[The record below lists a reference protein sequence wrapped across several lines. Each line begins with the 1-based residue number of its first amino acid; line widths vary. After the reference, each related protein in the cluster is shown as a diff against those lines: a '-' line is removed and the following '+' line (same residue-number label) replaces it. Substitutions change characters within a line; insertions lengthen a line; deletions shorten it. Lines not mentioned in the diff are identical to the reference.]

1 MRIIGS
7 LHLTTRNKKDIM
19 LYSNKMYVNCPRYL
33 VIATMALVATM
44 VLPLSYAQLESPE
57 SLLVKVTGKSW
68 KTISVVKIENNK
80 DNIYDINLVWLTLQN
95 GVIQSFKSV
104 DGWSSETA
112 SNPNTVQFRTDSK
125 PIQPGESVRFGI
137 KSDQTSPIFKWII
150 LDEDGDEL
158 GSGILDVAKQM
169 QENVQPSTS
178 NGKPQETNPRPEDNP
193 VVDGNEPEV
202 SDVPKTPSV
211 PPVIY
216 ILPEVAKPGFVVRI
230 SGEGFTP
237 NSKLNV
243 LFDGRSITRLD
254 ISTEG
259 TLRDRVTIPK
269 DTVNGAHQ
277 ISVSDTTGRAANISI
292 TVKEDERIVQLTVIT
307 EQQSYRQGD
316 LVKITGTG
324 KAGAAVQ
331 LTANNPVGIAILS
344 LAVPV
349 DSSGKYSAFIPLS
362 QDATPG
368 NYEIAA
374 FQDAKTVKI
383 AFKVETISGQPISV
397 VTDKFEYKQGE
408 NVKISGKT
416 SPNKDVDVRVFS
428 PDGSEAFQ
436 NVVRSDSNGGYEVSM
451 PVSPTSALGKYS
463 AVVEVDNEEISITF
477 TIIQGS
483 VTLTIQT
490 DKEEYREG
498 ELVRI
503 SGKGKANERVSIQIK
518 TPREELIP
526 MSTNTKSD
534 GSFSALWLVPATAK
548 NGTYRLFVEQ
558 GDARAET
565 LFVVST

>member
-1 MRIIGS
+1 MRIMGS
-7 LHLTTRNKKDIM
+7 LDMTIRNKKDNL
-19 LYSNKMYVNCPRYL
+19 LYCSKMHVSRPRYL

-44 VLPLSYAQLESPE
+44 IVPSSYAQLEIPE
-57 SLLVKVTGKSW
+57 SLLVKVTAKSW
-68 KTISVVKIENNK
+68 KTISVVKIENSE
-80 DNIYDINLVWLTLQN
+80 DNIYSINLVWLTLQN
-95 GVIQSFKSV
+95 GIIQSFKSI

-125 PIQPGESVRFGI
+125 SIQPGESVRFGI
-137 KSDQTSPIFKWII
+137 KSDQTNPIFKWII

-158 GSGILDVAKQM
+158 GSGILDVAKQI
-169 QENVQPSTS
+169 QENTQPITS
-178 NGKPQETNPRPEDNP
+178 NGKQRETQPEDKP
-193 VVDGNEPEV
+193 VTDGNEQPV
-202 SDVPKTPSV
+202 PDVKLPT
-211 PPVIY
+211 PVIY

-230 SGEGFTP
+230 TGEGFTP

-254 ISTEG
+254 VSADG
-259 TLRDRVTIPK
+259 TLRDRVTVPK

-277 ISVSDTTGRAANISI
+277 ISVSDTTGRAANIPI
-292 TVKEDERIVQLTVIT
+292 TVKEDERIVQLTVTT
-307 EQQSYRQGD
+307 EQQSYRQGE

-349 DSSGKYSAFIPLS
+349 DSGGKYSAFIPLS

-368 NYEIAA
+368 NYEIIA
-374 FQDAKTVKI
+374 FQDAKTIKVS
-383 AFKVETISGQPISV
+383 FKVETISGQLISV
-397 VTDKFEYKQGE
+397 VTDKPEYKQGE

-416 SPNKDVDVRVFS
+416 SPNKDVNVRVFA
-428 PDGSEAFQ
+428 PDGSEAFS

-451 PVSPTSALGKYS
+451 PVSPTSVLGKYS
-463 AVVEVDNEEISITF
+463 AAVKVDNEEISITF

-483 VTLTIQT
+483 VALTIQT

-503 SGKGKANERVSIQIK
+503 SGKGKANERVTIQIK

-526 MSTNTKSD
+526 MSTNTKAD

>member
-1 MRIIGS
+1 M
-7 LHLTTRNKKDIM
+7 TTRNKKDRL
-19 LYSNKMYVNCPRYL
+19 LYCSKMHVSCLRYL

-44 VLPLSYAQLESPE
+44 VLPLSYAQLESRE

-68 KTISVVKIENNK
+68 KTISVIKIENSK
-80 DNIYDINLVWLTLQN
+80 DNIYDVKLVWLTLQN
-95 GVIQSFKSV
+95 GIIQSFKSI

-137 KSDQTSPIFKWII
+137 KSDQITPIFKWII

-158 GSGILDVAKQM
+158 GSGILDVAKQ
-169 QENVQPSTS
+169 ST
-178 NGKPQETNPRPEDNP
+178 NGKPQETEPKPEDKP
-193 VVDGNEPEV
+193 VTDGKP
-202 SDVPKTPSV
+202 DVPDVQVPSV

-216 ILPEVAKPGFVVRI
+216 ILPEVAKPGFVIRI
-230 SGEGFTP
+230 TGEGFTP

-254 ISTEG
+254 VSADG
-259 TLRDRVTIPK
+259 TLKDRVTIPK

-277 ISVSDTTGRAANISI
+277 ISVSDTTGRAANIPLTI
-292 TVKEDERIVQLTVIT
+292 KEDERIVQLTVTT
-307 EQQSYRQGD
+307 EQQSYRQGQ
-316 LVKITGTG
+316 LVKIAGTG

-349 DSSGKYSAFIPLS
+349 DSIGKYSAFIPLS
-362 QDATPG
+362 EDATPG
-368 NYEIAA
+368 NYEIVA
-374 FQDAKTVKI
+374 FQDAKSVKTS
-383 AFKVETISGQPISV
+383 FKVETISGQQISV
-397 VTDKFEYKQGE
+397 VTDKPEYKQGE

-416 SPNKDVDVRVFS
+416 SPNKDVNAKVFA
-428 PDGSEAFQ
+428 PDGSEVFS
-436 NVVRSDSNGGYEVSM
+436 NVVRSDSNGGYEISM
-451 PVSPTSALGKYS
+451 PVSSTSALGKYS
-463 AVVEVDNEEISITF
+463 AVVKVDNEEIAITF
-477 TIIQGS
+477 AVIQGS
-483 VTLTIQT
+483 VVLTIQT

-503 SGKGKANERVSIQIK
+503 SGKGAANERVSIQIK

>member
-1 MRIIGS
+1 MHVSR
-7 LHLTTRNKKDIM
+7 
-19 LYSNKMYVNCPRYL
+19 PRYL

-44 VLPLSYAQLESPE
+44 VLPLSYAQLESSE
-57 SLLVKVTGKSW
+57 SLLVKVTAKSW
-68 KTISVVKIENNK
+68 KTISVVKIENSK
-80 DNIYDINLVWLTLQN
+80 DNIYSINLVWLTLQN
-95 GVIQSFKSV
+95 GVIQSFKSI
-104 DGWSSETA
+104 DGWSTETA

-137 KSDQTSPIFKWII
+137 KSDQINPIFKWII

-158 GSGILDVAKQM
+158 GSGILDVAKQI
-169 QENVQPSTS
+169 QENTQSSTS
-178 NGKPQETNPRPEDNP
+178 NGKPQETNPKPEDNP
-193 VVDGNEPEV
+193 ATDGNGQEGQEV
-202 SDVPKTPSV
+202 PQPSV

-216 ILPEVAKPGFVVRI
+216 ILPEVAKPGFVIRI
-230 SGEGFTP
+230 TGEGFTP

-254 ISTEG
+254 VSADG

-277 ISVSDTTGRAANISI
+277 ISVSDTTGRAANIPLTI
-292 TVKEDERIVQLTVIT
+292 KEDERIVQLTVTT
-307 EQQSYRQGD
+307 EQQSYRQGQ
-316 LVKITGTG
+316 LVKIAGTG

-349 DSSGKYSAFIPLS
+349 DSIGKYSAFIPLS
-362 QDATPG
+362 EDATPG
-368 NYEIAA
+368 NYEIVA
-374 FQDAKTVKI
+374 FQDAKSVKTS
-383 AFKVETISGQPISV
+383 FKVETISGQQISV
-397 VTDKFEYKQGE
+397 VTDKPEYKQGE

-416 SPNKDVDVRVFS
+416 SPNKDVNVKVFA
-428 PDGSEAFQ
+428 PDSSEVFG
-436 NVVRSDSNGGYEVSM
+436 NVVRSDSNGGYEISM

-463 AVVEVDNEEISITF
+463 AVVKVDNEEIAITF
-477 TIIQGS
+477 AVIQGS
-483 VTLTIQT
+483 VVLTIQT

-548 NGTYRLFVEQ
+548 NGTYRLLVEQ

>member
-1 MRIIGS
+1 
-7 LHLTTRNKKDIM
+7 
-19 LYSNKMYVNCPRYL
+19 
-33 VIATMALVATM
+33 MALVATM
-44 VLPLSYAQLESPE
+44 VLPLGYAQLESRE

-68 KTISVVKIENNK
+68 KTISVVKIENSK
-80 DNIYDINLVWLTLQN
+80 DNVYDINLVWLTLQN
-95 GVIQSFKSV
+95 GVIQSFKSI
-104 DGWSSETA
+104 DGWRSETA
-112 SNPNTVQFRTDSK
+112 SNPNTVQFRTDSM

-137 KSDQTSPIFKWII
+137 KSDQTNPIFKWII

-158 GSGILDVAKQM
+158 GSGVLDVAKQM
-169 QENVQPSTS
+169 QENTQPITS
-178 NGKPQETNPRPEDNP
+178 NGKPQETQSNDKP
-193 VVDGNEPEV
+193 VTDGNAQPV
-202 SDVPKTPSV
+202 PDVEETPDIKL
-211 PPVIY
+211 PTPVIY

-230 SGEGFTP
+230 TGEGFTP

-254 ISTEG
+254 VSADG

-277 ISVSDTTGRAANISI
+277 ISVSDAAGRAANIPI
-292 TVKEDERIVQLTVIT
+292 TVKEDERIVQLTVTT
-307 EQQSYRQGD
+307 EQQSYRQGQ
-316 LVKITGTG
+316 LVKIGGTA

-362 QDATPG
+362 EDATPG
-368 NYEIAA
+368 NYEIVA
-374 FQDAKTVKI
+374 FQDAKSVKTS
-383 AFKVETISGQPISV
+383 FKVETLSGQQISV
-397 VTDKFEYKQGE
+397 VTDKSEYKQGE

-416 SPNKDVDVRVFS
+416 SPNKDVNVRVFA
-428 PDGSEAFQ
+428 PDGSEVFG
-436 NVVRSDSNGGYEVSM
+436 NVVRSDSNGNYEISM
-451 PVSPTSALGKYS
+451 PVSPTSTLGKYS
-463 AVVEVDNEEISITF
+463 AMVKVDNEEIAITF
-477 TIIQGS
+477 AIIQGS
-483 VTLTIQT
+483 VALTIQT

-526 MSTNTKSD
+526 MSTNTKAD
-534 GSFSALWLVPATAK
+534 GSFSALWLVPATAR
-548 NGTYRLFVEQ
+548 NGTYRLLVEQ

>member
-1 MRIIGS
+1 MHVS
-7 LHLTTRNKKDIM
+7 CL
-19 LYSNKMYVNCPRYL
+19 RYL
-33 VIATMALVATM
+33 VIATMVLVVTM
-44 VLPLSYAQLESPE
+44 VLPLSYAQLESRE
-57 SLLVKVTGKSW
+57 SLLVKVTAKSW

-95 GVIQSFKSV
+95 GIIQSFKSI
-104 DGWSSETA
+104 DGWSTETA
-112 SNPNTVQFRTDSK
+112 SNPNTVQFRTDST

-137 KSDQTSPIFKWII
+137 KSDQTNPIFKWII

-158 GSGILDVAKQM
+158 GSGILDVAKQI
-169 QENVQPSTS
+169 QENTRPSTS
-178 NGKPQETNPRPEDNP
+178 NGNSQETRPDNKP
-193 VVDGNEPEV
+193 ATDGNGQ
-202 SDVPKTPSV
+202 SV
-211 PPVIY
+211 PDVEEVPDVNLPTPVIY
-216 ILPEVAKPGFVVRI
+216 ISPEVAKPGFVLRI
-230 SGEGFTP
+230 TGEGFTP

-254 ISTEG
+254 VSADG

-277 ISVSDTTGRAANISI
+277 ISVSDTTGRAANISL
-292 TVKEDERIVQLTVIT
+292 TVKEDERIVQLTVTT
-307 EQQSYRQGD
+307 EQQSYRQGQ
-316 LVKITGTG
+316 LVKIAGAG

-362 QDATPG
+362 EDATPG
-368 NYEIAA
+368 NYEIVA
-374 FQDAKTVKI
+374 FQDAKSVKTS
-383 AFKVETISGQPISV
+383 FKVETISGQQISV
-397 VTDKFEYKQGE
+397 VTDKPEYKQGE

-416 SPNKDVDVRVFS
+416 SPNKDVNVKVFA
-428 PDGSEAFQ
+428 PDGSEAFS
-436 NVVRSDSNGGYEVSM
+436 NVVRSDSGGNYEISM

-463 AVVEVDNEEISITF
+463 AVVKVDNEEIAITF
-477 TIIQGS
+477 AIIQGS
-483 VTLTIQT
+483 VVLTIQT

-526 MSTNTKSD
+526 MSTNTKAD

-548 NGTYRLFVEQ
+548 NGTYRLLVEQ

-565 LFVVST
+565 LFVVSI

>member
-1 MRIIGS
+1 MHADR
-7 LHLTTRNKKDIM
+7 L
-19 LYSNKMYVNCPRYL
+19 RYL
-33 VIATMALVATM
+33 VIATMTLVATM
-44 VLPLSYAQLESPE
+44 VLPLSYAQLESRE

-68 KTISVVKIENNK
+68 KTISVVKIENSK
-80 DNIYDINLVWLTLQN
+80 DNIYDINLVWVTLQN
-95 GVIQSFKSV
+95 GVIQSFKSI

-112 SNPNTVQFRTDSK
+112 SNPNTVQFRTDST

-137 KSDQTSPIFKWII
+137 KSDQTNPIFKWII

-158 GSGILDVAKQM
+158 GSGVLDVAKQM
-169 QENVQPSTS
+169 QDNTQPITS
-178 NGKPQETNPRPEDNP
+178 DGKPQETQPDNKP
-193 VVDGNEPEV
+193 VTDGNEHP
-202 SDVPKTPSV
+202 VPDASV
-211 PPVIY
+211 PDVILPTPVIY
-216 ILPEVAKPGFVVRI
+216 ILPEVAKPGFVIRI
-230 SGEGFTP
+230 TGEGFTP

-254 ISTEG
+254 VSADG

-277 ISVSDTTGRAANISI
+277 ISVSDTAGRAANIPL
-292 TVKEDERIVQLTVIT
+292 TVKEDERIVQLTVTT
-307 EQQSYRQGD
+307 EQQSYRQGQ
-316 LVKITGTG
+316 LVKIAGTA

-349 DSSGKYSAFIPLS
+349 DTSGKYSAFIPLS
-362 QDATPG
+362 EDATPG
-368 NYEIAA
+368 NYEIVA
-374 FQDAKTVKI
+374 FQDAKSVKTS
-383 AFKVETISGQPISV
+383 FKVETISGQQISV
-397 VTDKFEYKQGE
+397 VTDKPEYKQGE
-408 NVKISGKT
+408 SVKISGKT
-416 SPNKDVDVRVFS
+416 SPNKDVNVKVFA
-428 PDGSEAFQ
+428 PDSSEAFS
-436 NVVRSDSNGGYEVSM
+436 NVVRSDTNGNYEISM
-451 PVSPTSALGKYS
+451 PISPTSVLGKYS
-463 AVVEVDNEEISITF
+463 AVVKVDNEEIAITF
-477 TIIQGS
+477 AIIQGS
-483 VTLTIQT
+483 VVLTIQT

-526 MSTNTKSD
+526 MSTNTKAD

-548 NGTYRLFVEQ
+548 NGTYRLLVEQ